1 MYMEYGHGFL
11 PPYDHYG
18 MHEKMKEMEER
29 ENELEERERRLEER
43 ERRHEME
50 DREYRR
56 MGYESYPTD
65 YYGDDRYYGDGPQ
78 MRRGRGRGRGR
89 SY

>member
-1 MYMEYGHGFL
+1 MEYGHGFL

-50 DREYRR
+50 VV
-56 MGYESYPTD
+56 
-65 YYGDDRYYGDGPQ
+65 
-78 MRRGRGRGRGR
+78 
-89 SY
+89 